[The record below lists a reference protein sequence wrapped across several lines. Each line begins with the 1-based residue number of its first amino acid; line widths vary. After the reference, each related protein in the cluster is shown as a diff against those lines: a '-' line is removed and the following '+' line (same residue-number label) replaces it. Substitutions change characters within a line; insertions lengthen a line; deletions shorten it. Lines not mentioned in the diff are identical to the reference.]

1 MNLSDYNRVLIRS
14 SIYDVLIEAYGSH
27 YMSKINKLMKLQHYD
42 NALESIGDE
51 LKALEKKPHPPGQH
65 GRGRRRKKSEYAVQ
79 LAEKQKAK
87 FLYGILERQFRNM
100 FKKASRKEGITGE
113 NLLQLLEARL
123 DNIVYRL
130 GVAPTRRSAR
140 QLVTHK
146 HITVN
151 GNVVNI
157 PSFTVKEG
165 DLVGVRER
173 SKSLVAISE
182 SLSSK
187 TSNKYKWL
195 EWDDK
200 SLSGKLITYPDR
212 EAIPENI
219 NEQLIVELYSK

>member
-1 MNLSDYNRVLIRS
+1 MARYT
-14 SIYDVLIEAYGSH
+14 GPK
-27 YMSKINKLMKLQHYD
+27 SKISRKYG
-42 NALESIGDE
+42 EPIFGDT
-51 LKALEKKPHPPGQH
+51 KALEKKPHPPGQH

-87 FLYGILERQFRNM
+87 YLYGILERQFRNM
-100 FKKASRKEGITGE
+100 FDKASRKDGITGE

-123 DNIVYRL
+123 DNVVYRL
-130 GVAPTRRSAR
+130 GIAPTRRSAR
-140 QLVTHK
+140 QFVTHK

-151 GNVVNI
+151 GDVVNI

-165 DLVGVRER
+165 DMIGVREK
-173 SKSLVAISE
+173 SKSLSAISS
-182 SLSSK
+182 SLSLK

-212 EAIPENI
+212 ESIPENI